1 MSQSFNDV
9 TTDNFSLLSSKIVAI
24 LAEATFIAIDTE
36 FTGLGEKHDNVRAPN
51 IEERYQNLVKVVKS
65 HALSAIGLTAFK
77 KTHSDASSSTWRV
90 DNFNILLSLQA
101 SYTVSHQSLRFLA
114 DSGFDFNK
122 QIRKGL
128 PYTAGADAEAN
139 PDTVRY
145 LFRHMLYEVN
155 RLKIPIVIHNG
166 LMDLM
171 YLYYS
176 MYTDLPANLL
186 IFAADLSD
194 MFPGGIIDTKYISDY
209 VSKEP
214 VSFLSYLYKKY
225 EREQKRRK
233 IAKDN
238 EEDANPKEK
247 FVRRHIIVDV
257 QPPIPIDTLNLNEL
271 KRTLNS
277 TSGESEG
284 NLSTKAKK
292 RRRRNQRVSTQEE
305 KPYCEQY
312 ALHGYC
318 KQNKKCG
325 KSHDLDFILDEME
338 KSSGKKTTG
347 QTLDIVKGAD
357 VVVTP
362 PDMTDEIVMPAPP
375 PAPEPAY
382 YHSAHFD
389 SFMTGYIFAHQL
401 QEFRDYNVHSNKL
414 YLMGKDIPLPIQKSA
429 FSKLS
434 KGWLDL
440 KSEIEKTHGQ

>member
-1 MSQSFNDV
+1 
-9 TTDNFSLLSSKIVAI
+9 
-24 LAEATFIAIDTE
+24 
-36 FTGLGEKHDNVRAPN
+36 
-51 IEERYQNLVKVVKS
+51 
-65 HALSAIGLTAFK
+65 
-77 KTHSDASSSTWRV
+77 
-90 DNFNILLSLQA
+90 
-101 SYTVSHQSLRFLA
+101 
-114 DSGFDFNK
+114 
-122 QIRKGL
+122 
-128 PYTAGADAEAN
+128 
-139 PDTVRY
+139 
-145 LFRHMLYEVN
+145 
-155 RLKIPIVIHNG
+155 
-166 LMDLM
+166 M
-171 YLYYS
+171 YLYFS

-186 IFAADLSD
+186 VFAADLSD

-233 IAKDN
+233 LVKEN
-238 EEDANPKEK
+238 EEDGNPKEK
-247 FVRRHIIVDV
+247 FVRRHFTIDV
-257 QPPIPIDTLNLNEL
+257 QPPIPIDALNMNEL

-277 TSGESEG
+277 TSAESEG

-292 RRRRNQRVSTQEE
+292 RRRRNQRVSTHEE

-312 ALHGYC
+312 AVSRIATDKIYLAIANSKFIKLHGYC

-325 KSHDLDFILDEME
+325 KSHDLDFILDEVE
-338 KSSGKKTTG
+338 KSSGKKTPG
-347 QTLDIVKGAD
+347 QPLEIAKSAD
-357 VVVTP
+357 VVVNP
-362 PDMTDEIVMPAPP
+362 LDMSDEIVMPAPP
-375 PAPEPAY
+375 PAPEPSY

-389 SFMTGYIFAHQL
+389 SFMTGFIFAHQL